1 MYGDHMGQCSLGIP
15 SLPPSSSLGVGNA
28 NELRDTGLS
37 EDAISTPTLQIRD

>member
-1 MYGDHMGQCSLGIP
+1 MGSHGAVQPGYTISPTEKLT
-15 SLPPSSSLGVGNA
+15 GVGNA